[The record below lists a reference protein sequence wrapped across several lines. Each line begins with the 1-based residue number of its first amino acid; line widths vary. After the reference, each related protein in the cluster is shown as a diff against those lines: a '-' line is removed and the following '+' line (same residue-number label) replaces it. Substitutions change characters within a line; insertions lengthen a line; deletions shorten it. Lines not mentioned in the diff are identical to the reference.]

1 MKDKDRTIILTDE
14 NGKETVATILF
25 TYHNEETNDN
35 YVIFLLDEE
44 TGECGASKYIPSETG
59 QGKLIP
65 IETDEEWDLI
75 ADLIEDYANKQENE
89 E

>member
-65 IETDEEWDLI
+65 IETEEEWAI
-75 ADLIEDYANKQENE
+75 IEQIFSSINDKKEGE
-89 E
+89 